1 MEEKMDRIERQLRL
15 YELVCSYAVTG
26 FETIEEAFPD
36 SSRRMVQRDLKDLK
50 DAGLVS
56 DERRGKFICY
66 ELSVSVLDEIVGWLA
81 ALKGEDNQ
89 CWKKLP
95 IG

>member
-36 SSRRMVQRDLKDLK
+36 SSRRMIQRDLKDLK

-56 DERRGKFICY
+56 VNYVKKAQTRGLCRGVA
-66 ELSVSVLDEIVGWLA
+66 EL
-81 ALKGEDNQ
+81 Q
-89 CWKKLP
+89 
-95 IG
+95 

>member
-26 FETIEEAFPD
+26 LETIEEAFPD
-36 SSRRMVQRDLKDLK
+36 SSRRMIQRDLKDLK

-56 DERRGKFICY
+56 VNYVRK
-66 ELSVSVLDEIVGWLA
+66 A
-81 ALKGEDNQ
+81 KGYVKEKQ
-89 CWKKLP
+89 SP
-95 IG
+95 

>member
-56 DERRGKFICY
+56 VNYVKKAQKTGLGKGVAKLQY
-66 ELSVSVLDEIVGWLA
+66 EE
-81 ALKGEDNQ
+81 
-89 CWKKLP
+89 
-95 IG
+95 